1 MPGISIT
8 DQYDALLTTT
18 LKNYRRKMVDQ
29 IFEMMNF
36 LNWLRKGDRVRK
48 VDGGESI
55 IEHLMYGKNDT
66 VKFYSG
72 YENLLTTPQ
81 EGMTV
86 AKYDWKEIGG
96 TISISRK
103 EQRQNSGKARLLNL
117 LEQKTKQ
124 TEMSVRDEV
133 SSKIFADIASEPSKD
148 ITGLFLHAND
158 NPSSTTVGGI
168 NGSTYAWWRNGADDV
183 GAYATNL
190 LDKLRTAFNTV
201 AKAGQGPAD
210 FVVCTQTAHEYY
222 EALGDTLKRFPLIRS
237 EKQTIELGFEIF
249 KYKGADLFWDPDML
263 TGVPAT
269 GETMVLGKSS
279 ALSLVIDKQS
289 DFITTDFIE
298 PENQT
303 AKVAKVVAMLNLTNN
318 NRRCLHLLHGI
329 DAS

>member
-8 DQYDALLTTT
+8 DVYDALLTTT
-18 LKNYRRKMVDQ
+18 LKNYRKKMVDN

-36 LNWLRKGDRVRK
+36 LNWLRKGDRVRF

-81 EGMTV
+81 EGLTV
-86 AKYDWKEIGG
+86 AQYNWKEIGG

-103 EQRQNSGKARLLNL
+103 EQRQNSGKHKLLDL
-117 LEQKTKQ
+117 LLQKIKQ

-133 SSKIFADIASEPSKD
+133 STRVFADIDTEPSKD
-148 ITGLFLHAND
+148 ITGILLHAND
-158 NPSSTTVGGI
+158 NPDTTTVGGI
-168 NGSTYAWWRNGADDV
+168 AGATYSWWRNGAADV
-183 GAYATNL
+183 GAYANNL
-190 LDKLRTAFNTV
+190 LDKLRTAFNAV
-201 AKAGQGPAD
+201 AKAGQGPVD
-210 FVVCTQTAHEYY
+210 FVVATQTAHEHY
-222 EALGDTLKRFPLIRS
+222 EALGDTMKRFPLIRN
-237 EKQTIELGFEIF
+237 QQGTVDLGFEIF
-249 KYKGADLFWDPDML
+249 KYKGADLFWDPDFAS
-263 TGVPAT
+263 GVPVT
-269 GETMVLGKSS
+269 GESMILGKST

-318 NRRCLHLLHGI
+318 NRRCLYLLHGI